1 MLYVMLQRTRPH
13 TLWAGHRIRG
23 TGPRTQATG
32 SAGVHRCAWM
42 WTGLNRQV
50 ELTSVKVDLASL
62 ATITGQVPG
71 TPGTHATTCPQEL
84 RHGLEGRGPAP
95 PSCRPLWK
103 LQGQRPSR
111 ATSPTPVPGAADIA
125 PLTHWELSSNSREDV
140 PGSDG
145 GEPRSDIGTA
155 DCHALW
161 SGGSE
166 SVSTTR
172 ETATR
177 EVQCV
182 TGGRARGIRSAPRGF
197 PRPLAVSP
205 QQIRAVRDPSTLP
218 WLVGPAEPRRP
229 GRGNAERLPHQ
240 PRGTAR
246 AAAPE

>member
-1 MLYVMLQRTRPH
+1 
-13 TLWAGHRIRG
+13 
-23 TGPRTQATG
+23 
-32 SAGVHRCAWM
+32 M

-182 TGGRARGIRSAPRGF
+182 TVSDSRILWLLPPAS
-197 PRPLAVSP
+197 RPQTPGTAL
-205 QQIRAVRDPSTLP
+205 QGQPSCKTAT
-218 WLVGPAEPRRP
+218 GRRP
-229 GRGNAERLPHQ
+229 GATTRRGHVSRLRLPWMSRDCRPPGLLQKRSGERRHSSPLGLFRDRKRDHSSALVLSLPLTCPERL
-240 PRGTAR
+240 G
-246 AAAPE
+246 